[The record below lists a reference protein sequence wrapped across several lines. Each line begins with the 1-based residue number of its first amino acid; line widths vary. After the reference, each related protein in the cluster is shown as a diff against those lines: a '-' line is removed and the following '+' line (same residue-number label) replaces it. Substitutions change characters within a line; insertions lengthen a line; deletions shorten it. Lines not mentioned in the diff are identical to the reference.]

1 MAHVQLRTQAQE
13 SLRAVQI
20 PRADWTRLRDLPWAS
35 PLEAWRALG
44 VPLIHVR
51 RGESRHPV
59 LFVEIA
65 GRRYAIKETGPQAAK
80 REIRALRE
88 LLRRRC
94 DALEPVGYVITRGEL
109 VAAGVAA
116 GRQVYLSGDLG
127 YCVTRLAERAL
138 PQSLL
143 YSFPFT
149 GVNKRLLLNA
159 VAALLL
165 SLHESGVYWG
175 DPSLANIL
183 ISLSGRRLTALLAD
197 AETAEIVSG
206 ALDEGLR
213 QQDLNAFVEAMEWQA
228 EDIRLAR
235 GLREDAP
242 LVTEEDASYFLSRYA
257 GLRAERDAGASP
269 AGTLFARLRE
279 FELRLTRLNALGYG
293 VMEAT
298 TQTRRRLGGEARRAA
313 EEEARHSHEGAFSIA
328 TIRPNWYVERVRDL
342 LGVTVPAAFAAR
354 LYHHLSVHRWLLSER
369 AGHDLPMKEVVR
381 DWVHLIHEPALA
393 FLHAFQPGADTTT
406 LYATYVAILDHG
418 WEMAKREERAVP
430 IEEAAMDYA
439 LAGARPAPDA
449 TSPAQ

>member
-1 MAHVQLRTQAQE
+1 MANVQRHTQDQE
-13 SLRAVQI
+13 TLRALQM
-20 PRADWTRLRDLPWAS
+20 PRADWMRLRDLPWS
-35 PLEAWRALG
+35 TPLDDWPAVG

-65 GRRYAIKETGPQAAK
+65 GRRYAIKETGPEAAK

-88 LLRRRC
+88 LHVRRC
-94 DALEPVGYVITRGEL
+94 AALQPVGYVIRRGEPI
-109 VAAGVAA
+109 AAGVVA
-116 GRQVYLSGDLG
+116 GREVYLSGDLG

-138 PQSLL
+138 PQSVL
-143 YSFPFT
+143 YSYPFT
-149 GVNKRLLLNA
+149 DVNKRLLLNA

-197 AETAEIVSG
+197 AETAEIVPG

-235 GLREDAP
+235 GLSDDAP
-242 LVTEEDASYFLSRYA
+242 LVTDEDASYFLSRYA
-257 GLRAERDAGASP
+257 GLRAERDAGVTPPGS
-269 AGTLFARLRE
+269 LFARLRE

-298 TQTRRRLGGEARRAA
+298 TQARRRLSGEARRAA
-313 EEEARHSHEGAFSIA
+313 EEEASHGHEGAFSVA
-328 TIRPNWYVERVRDL
+328 TMRPSWYVERVRDL
-342 LGVTVPAAFAAR
+342 LGVTVPPAFAVR
-354 LYHHLSVHRWLLSER
+354 LYHHISVHRWLLSER
-369 AGHDLPMKEVVR
+369 AGHNVSMKEVVR
-381 DWVHLIHEPALA
+381 DWIRLIHEPALA
-393 FLHAFQPGADTTT
+393 FLRAYQPGADTTT

-418 WEMAKREERAVP
+418 WEMAKREERAVS

-439 LAGARPAPDA
+439 LAGAMPAPDA
-449 TSPAQ
+449 TLPDE